1 MQANSTYIV
10 HHMCTL
16 MLLLQDI
23 KHWGWF
29 WPFFKYQSTHFSL
42 TFAMFSWAHSEYEQF
57 TCMTYFT
64 MSSFIVQ
71 LPHLLC
77 VDRDFKSPLIIPYTL
92 LPQIFQGFPT
102 DPHLDGMMRWGWEI
116 CNFTFWS
123 MKLLFFHMFILLQKE
138 LILMYTKKKI

>member
-1 MQANSTYIV
+1 
-10 HHMCTL
+10 MCTL
-16 MLLLQDI
+16 TLLLQDT

-29 WPFFKYQSTHFSL
+29 WPFFKYYNHGLNDQSAHFSL

-57 TCMTYFT
+57 TCKTYFT

-71 LPHLLC
+71 FPHLLC

-102 DPHLDGMMRWGWEI
+102 DPHLNGMMRWGWEI

-123 MKLLFFHMFILLQKE
+123 MKLLFYVHFV
-138 LILMYTKKKI
+138 TKRTYSNVH